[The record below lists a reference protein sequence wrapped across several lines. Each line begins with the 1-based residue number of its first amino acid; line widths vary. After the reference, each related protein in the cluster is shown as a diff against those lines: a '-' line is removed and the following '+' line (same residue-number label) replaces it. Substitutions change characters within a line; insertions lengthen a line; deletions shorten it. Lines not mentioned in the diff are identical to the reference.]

1 MLIREGDRR
10 TIHVD
15 ISLALPLAGVA
26 GAVNAAAFSAVGF
39 FSANMTGNVSS
50 FSDYVAGGNWLV
62 AVTFAGLVAA
72 FVLGSFLSTLLIG
85 IGRHRA
91 IRGVFAYSIA
101 VEGLLLGAVGVA
113 DAAVPFVHT
122 TPLLVVSLAFLMG
135 LQNAATTLISNAR
148 VRTTHVSGL
157 LTDIGVELA
166 LIVGRPGKRADAD
179 SLAER
184 FRLHVLTLL
193 AFLAGGVAGVV
204 LYARAGGLV
213 FVLAAAILLALS
225 IPYVFRSR
233 VGAESSLTP

>member
-101 VEGLLLGAVGVA
+101 VEGLLLGAVYMLTRNLWMCMGLH
-113 DAAVPFVHT
+113 AAWNVTQGFIWDVPVSGFPVHG
-122 TPLLVVSLAFLMG
+122 LVV
-135 LQNAATTLISNAR
+135 AR
-148 VRTTHVSGL
+148 LDGPVL
-157 LTDIGVELA
+157 LTGGGFGLEASVIAFVCATALGLFYLKKAVDRGHVEPPWW
-166 LIVGRPGKRADAD
+166 VRR
-179 SLAER
+179 R
-184 FRLHVLTLL
+184 
-193 AFLAGGVAGVV
+193 VAGEAPVPSAV
-204 LYARAGGLV
+204 EA
-213 FVLAAAILLALS
+213 
-225 IPYVFRSR
+225 
-233 VGAESSLTP
+233 